1 MHTDRLVTPAR
12 AQGHAQRGFSL
23 MELMIVIAI
32 VGILAA
38 VAYPSYQEH
47 IVKTNRGNAKA
58 CLSEHAQFMER
69 YYTTNMT
76 YVGAAPNLGC
86 RTESNLDR
94 RYTITVGNL
103 AQGTYTIT
111 ATPINVQLASDTL
124 CGTLTLNQAGA
135 RTASGTGGAAL
146 CW

>member
-1 MHTDRLVTPAR
+1 MHTNRLVTPAR
-12 AQGHAQRGFSL
+12 AQGRAQHGFTL
-23 MELMIVIAI
+23 MELMIVVAI

-124 CGTLTLNQAGA
+124 CGILTLNQAGA

>member
-1 MHTDRLVTPAR
+1 MHKHCPVSSVRPQGRTPY
-12 AQGHAQRGFSL
+12 GITL
-23 MELMIVIAI
+23 IELMIVVAI

-38 VAYPSYQEH
+38 IAFPAYQQQ

-58 CLSEHAQFMER
+58 CLSEYAQFMER

-86 RTESNLDR
+86 RTESNLDE

-103 AQGTYTIT
+103 AQATYTIT
-111 ATPINVQLASDTL
+111 ATPINVQLARDTL
-124 CGTLTLNQAGA
+124 CGTLTLNQTGT
-135 RTASGTGGAAL
+135 RTASGTGGVAQ

>member
-1 MHTDRLVTPAR
+1 MHKDCPVSSIHPHRCIP
-12 AQGHAQRGFSL
+12 HGFTL
-23 MELMIVIAI
+23 IELMIVIVI

-38 VAYPSYQEH
+38 IAFPAYQQQ
-47 IVKTNRGNAKA
+47 IVTTNRGNAKA

-86 RTESNLDR
+86 RTESNLDE

-103 AQGTYTIT
+103 SQGTYTIT
-111 ATPINVQLASDTL
+111 ATPINVQLAHDTL
-124 CGTLTLNQAGA
+124 CGTLTLNQTGT
-135 RTASGTGGAAL
+135 RTASGTGGVAQ

>member
-1 MHTDRLVTPAR
+1 MHTQRLVTSVRPQGR
-12 AQGHAQRGFSL
+12 AQHGFTL
-23 MELMIVIAI
+23 MELMIVVAI